1 MTRNSALPNYEAYAA
16 LAGLFVRL
24 IEKGTFM
31 LDEEA
36 VDALMAERALAEVV
50 GFETDEVAQYAAGT
64 SIVTYRGRTFIDFTS
79 GIAVNSVG
87 HNHPDVTQAIVDQAQ
102 RVTHVSDTM
111 RHTPQLELASW
122 MRARFADAAPGEP
135 WTFLLKNSGSKSI
148 DAAAKLALKATG
160 RKKLIAFDGAFHGR
174 TILGTTLSHSK
185 KAHWAAYEPFL
196 EPLRANVHHAPAPR
210 CAGCTLSRPDSECCA
225 NGLKQLLDSLG
236 DDVAAVFM
244 EPMQG
249 EGGYRPF
256 SKEAAALI
264 RQATKE
270 RGILLIVDEVQSGWG
285 RTGKWFAFEHLGI
298 VPDIVVFGKAVG
310 GGLPLAGVAA
320 PNSTME
326 KWEPGEHGTTFG
338 GNPISC
344 AAGLAALR
352 LIEREGLI
360 ERAGKVGEK
369 IKAKLAPLIGKHG
382 VADVRGFGLMI
393 GIELQKTDGSPDYAR
408 CEAVKQIARDE
419 GLLVLT
425 CGAKIGKPGTDN
437 SAIRLI
443 PPLNTPSDVIDKAVD
458 IMIDAIKAVP
468 VEIPQKKAA

>member
-1 MTRNSALPNYEAYAA
+1 
-16 LAGLFVRL
+16 
-24 IEKGTFM
+24 M
-31 LDEEA
+31 LDEQA
-36 VDALMAERALAEVV
+36 VDSLMAERALAEVV
-50 GFETDEVAQYAAGT
+50 GFETDEVALEAAGS
-64 SIVTYRGRTFIDFTS
+64 SIVTYHGRTFIDFTS

-87 HNHPDVTQAIVDQAQ
+87 HSHPDVVKAIVDQVQ
-102 RVTHVSDTM
+102 KVTHVSDTM

-122 MRARFADAAPGEP
+122 MRKRFHEATGSTEP
-135 WTFLLKNSGSKSI
+135 WTFLLKNSGSESI

-185 KAHWAAYEPFL
+185 KPHWAAYEQFL

-210 CAGCTLSRPDSECCA
+210 CGGCGLHRGPEDCCA
-225 NGLKQLLDSLG
+225 NGLVQMLDAFG

-256 SKEAAALI
+256 SPEAAAKI
-264 RQATKE
+264 RQATAE
-270 RGILLIVDEVQSGWG
+270 RGILLIMDEVQSGWG
-285 RTGKWFAFEHLGI
+285 RTGKWFAFEHLGV

-320 PNSTME
+320 PDSTMT

-338 GNPISC
+338 GNPLSC

-352 LIEREGLI
+352 VIESEALVD
-360 ERAGKVGEK
+360 RAARIGEE
-369 IKAKLAPLIGKHG
+369 IKTRLSPMIGQHG
-382 VADVRGFGLMI
+382 VTDVRGRGLMI
-393 GIELQKTDGSPDYAR
+393 GIELSKPDGSPDYAR
-408 CEAVKQIARDE
+408 CEAVKRIARDE

-443 PPLNTPSDVIDKAVD
+443 PPLNVPDDIVAKALD
-458 IMIDAIKAVP
+458 IMVDAISTAK
-468 VEIPQKKAA
+468 

>member
-1 MTRNSALPNYEAYAA
+1 
-16 LAGLFVRL
+16 
-24 IEKGTFM
+24 M
-31 LDEEA
+31 LDEQTVE
-36 VDALMAERALAEVV
+36 ALMAERALAEVV
-50 GFETDEVAQYAAGT
+50 GFETEEVALTAAGS
-64 SIVTYRGRTFIDFTS
+64 SIVTYGGGTFIDFTS

-87 HNHPDVTQAIVDQAQ
+87 HSHPEVSQAIVDQVK

-122 MRARFADAAPGEP
+122 MRKQFHKAAPGEP
-135 WTFLLKNSGSKSI
+135 WTFLLKNSGSESI

-160 RKKLIAFDGAFHGR
+160 RRKLIAFDGAFHGR

-185 KAHWAAYEPFL
+185 TGQWAPYEPFI
-196 EPLRANVHHAPAPR
+196 EPLRANVLHAPAPR
-210 CAGCTLSRPDSECCA
+210 CAGCGLKRNAGECCA
-225 NGLKQLLDSLG
+225 LGLPSLIEGLG

-256 SKEAAALI
+256 SVEAAARI
-264 RQATKE
+264 RQVTKDRE
-270 RGILLIVDEVQSGWG
+270 IMLIADEVQSGWG
-285 RTGKWFAFEHLGI
+285 RTGKWFAFEHLDI

-320 PNSTME
+320 PQSTMD
-326 KWEPGEHGTTFG
+326 KWQPGEHGTTFG

-344 AAGLAALR
+344 AAGLAALT
-352 LIEREGLI
+352 LIEREGLVD
-360 ERAGKVGEK
+360 RAGKVGEE
-369 IKAKLAPLIGKHG
+369 IKARLASVIGQHG

-393 GIELQKTDGSPDYAR
+393 GVELQNADGGPDYAR

-437 SAIRLI
+437 STIRLI
-443 PPLNTPSDVIDKAVD
+443 PPLNTPADVIDKAID
-458 IMIDAIKAVP
+458 ILIDALAAADVDVSK
-468 VEIPQKKAA
+468 KKAA